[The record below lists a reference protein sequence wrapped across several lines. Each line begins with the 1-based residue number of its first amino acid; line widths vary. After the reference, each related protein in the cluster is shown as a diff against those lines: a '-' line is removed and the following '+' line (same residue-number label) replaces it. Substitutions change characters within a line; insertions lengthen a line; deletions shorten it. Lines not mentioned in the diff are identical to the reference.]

1 MAKKPEQK
9 IDQNTEPRTEE
20 SSENS
25 NGQEVVQIDDTD
37 GFLLEVG
44 DIVRNLRAR
53 RGITR
58 KTLAQNSGISERYLA
73 NLELGKGNISIN
85 LLRRVSIALRSDLQV
100 LLPSDSK
107 KTPEQALINE
117 FIGRLTRDKQQE
129 ALEILYQKFTSLEN
143 AKKRIVLVGLRG
155 AGKSTLGRMLE
166 EKHGLPFVK
175 VTDIIEEISGM
186 GVSEILAL
194 SGQSG
199 YRRLEEKAL
208 YSTMNEYESCCIETS
223 GGIVSEAKGL
233 NFLLTTCLVVWVKA
247 SPEEHMSR
255 VIAQGDLRPMA
266 NNEDAMDDLCRILK
280 ERTPYYEKAHL
291 TLDTSGKT
299 IDQSYTML
307 LKLVQENFSK
317 RNDPEV
323 SFFDQP

>member
-1 MAKKPEQK
+1 MAKKT
-9 IDQNTEPRTEE
+9 DQNAKHNDELN
-20 SSENS
+20 SE
-25 NGQEVVQIDDTD
+25 GDIVQIDETD

-85 LLRRVSIALRSDLQV
+85 LLRRVAIALRSDLQV

-194 SGQSG
+194 SGQTG

-266 NNEDAMDDLCRILK
+266 NNVDAMDDLCRILK

-299 IDQSYTML
+299 IEQSYAML

-317 RNDPEV
+317 RNDSDA